1 MNELQ
6 FPPIDGINEVHTDS
20 APIDVGMVQLA
31 CVGELAT
38 TDKKGNRVSFER
50 SVAFASKDARLQ
62 LSAAVYAKQCDNG
75 VFGPLIRD
83 ALAANVLGKQ
93 TAEVVQSMLAAG
105 GRNPSKA
112 LAATAAGIIVA
123 AWADKAP
130 KGQKAF
136 YVGTVRKVA
145 AALAGAAA

>member
-1 MNELQ
+1 MSELQ
-6 FPPIDGINEVHTDS
+6 FPQIDGVTESTAVS
-20 APIDVGMVQLA
+20 APIDVGMMQLA

-38 TDKKGNRVSFER
+38 TDNKGNRVSFER

-93 TAEVVQSMLAAG
+93 TAEVVQAMLAAG
-105 GRNPSKA
+105 GRNPSKQ

-123 AWADKAP
+123 AWADKTP

-136 YVGTVRKVA
+136 YVGMVRRVA
-145 AALAGAAA
+145 SALAA

>member
-6 FPPIDGINEVHTDS
+6 FPQIDGIESTTQE

-31 CVGELAT
+31 CVGELCT
-38 TDKKGNRVSFER
+38 TDTKGNRVSFER
-50 SVAFASKDARLQ
+50 SVAFASKDARVQ
-62 LSAAVYAKQCDNG
+62 LSASVYGKQCDNG
-75 VFGPLIRD
+75 VYGPLLRD

-93 TAEVVQSMLAAG
+93 TTEVVQAMLAAG

-112 LAATAAGIIVA
+112 LAASAASIIAA
-123 AWADKAP
+123 AWADKTP

-136 YVGTVRKVA
+136 YVGMVRKVA
-145 AALAGAAA
+145 SALANA